1 MVNRTAAGTLPAI
14 AYGMLSRTP
23 SDRSPDALGACAR
36 APAKDMLACAF
47 ATWLAEISAPDASAI
62 VFDCDG
68 VAASNTSVPEGWVQ
82 PGAILRTTCLRGG
95 VCLAAL
101 GAKGSKRCH
110 PGTAA
115 LLSFL
120 FASYGES
127 HDLFLKVD
135 SDTLV
140 SPRRIH
146 AWVAGLGPF
155 PAGMPLYAGNTLRTP
170 NFQFCNKPTARPIM
184 QQANRTC
191 VRSTDDWLALEDAME
206 EAMEDEGLEAA
217 STRRAHRQ
225 MARRVC
231 TSVHPRPQ
239 QPHNL
244 DVSQVYP
251 EHGVNSPLPSQP
263 SKQPSQQPPFQ
274 QHPSQQHPSQHHP
287 SQQASSSQITQTP
300 SVTELGLPIGFDI
313 ASACAPIEYA
323 RGGAYL
329 LSLSV
334 LTRIVKHDC
343 VRRVARIRC
352 TGWDHVG
359 GCEWSPEHED
369 VAVGLCARLAG
380 AKQVLNSLCF
390 NTLGYNWPSHSL
402 CNRMHV
408 LTSHPIK
415 LPGLL
420 LKFYPGL
427 YPSANTSRAH
437 LRFNEVVGPNFT
449 LQACSGARCGDMM
462 GWSVETSAG
471 GRFLVPAGPGR
482 HGRLL

>member
-1 MVNRTAAGTLPAI
+1 MAHRRPAI

-23 SDRSPDALGACAR
+23 SDRSPDALDVCAR
-36 APAKDMLACAF
+36 AKAKDMLACAF
-47 ATWLAEISAPDASAI
+47 ATWVAEIAEPDAAAI

-68 VAASNTSVPEGWVQ
+68 LAAGNGSVPAGWMQ
-82 PGAILRTTCLRGG
+82 GAKLRTTCLRGG

-120 FASYGES
+120 FASFGAS

-140 SPRRIH
+140 SPRRIR
-146 AWVAGLGPF
+146 AWVTGLGPL

-170 NFQFCNKPTARPIM
+170 NFQFCNKHHPLAGM
-184 QQANRTC
+184 QKANRTC
-191 VRSTDDWLALEDAME
+191 LRSTDDWLALETEML
-206 EAMEDEGLEAA
+206 DEGMRPAEA
-217 STRRAHRQ
+217 SISRYYREI
-225 MARRVC
+225 ARRIC

-244 DVSQVYP
+244 DLSHVYI
-251 EHGVNSPLPSQP
+251 ERDVI
-263 SKQPSQQPPFQ
+263 PSQQQPPPQ
-274 QHPSQQHPSQHHP
+274 LSQHPSHQPARQPP
-287 SQQASSSQITQTP
+287 NA
-300 SVTELGLPIGFDI
+300 TELGVPAGFDL
-313 ASACAPIEYA
+313 AAACAPIEYA

-329 LSLSV
+329 LSLSL
-334 LTRIVKHDC
+334 LTRIVQHDC
-343 VRRVARIRC
+343 VPRVARIRC
-352 TGWDHVG
+352 TGWDHAG

-380 AKQVLNSLCF
+380 ATKPLNSLCF

-415 LPGLL
+415 LPLLL
-420 LKFYPGL
+420 LKFYPDL
-427 YPSANTSRAH
+427 YPSTNTSRAH
-437 LRFNEVVGPNFT
+437 LRFNEVVGPNLT
-449 LQACSGARCGDMM
+449 LQACSGAFCGDMM
-462 GWSVETSAG
+462 GWSAEVSPG